1 MKYLVLT
8 ILGMGAVIGSGFY
21 FGQRHSTASAEVR
34 SIGGTVVEETR
45 AQEQTTGPAQM
56 HRSAPQVQVEKA
68 RPVGI
73 AAPLASQEPARL
85 DPSIVTRAVDGLL
98 SPQTSYDQK
107 RAAWNQLREGGH
119 LDVAIAELQ
128 QRFTTNPNNADC
140 AAVLGHACLQKCGTS
155 TDVREQGILAM
166 QADKLFDTALSL
178 DAQNWEARF
187 NKAVALSYWP
197 ATMGKA
203 DEVIDHFTTLI
214 QQQEAQSQQSQFA
227 DSYLWLGDQY
237 KKAGRLDDARSV
249 WQRGA
254 YLFPQDQKLAD
265 RLGSAR

>member
-1 MKYLVLT
+1 MKYVVLT
-8 ILGMGAVIGSGFY
+8 ILGIGAVVGSGLY
-21 FGQRHSTASAEVR
+21 FGQRHNTASAEVR
-34 SIGGTVVEETR
+34 SIGSPGVEEKQV
-45 AQEQTTGPAQM
+45 QEQATAPAQL
-56 HRSAPQVQVEKA
+56 HRSAPQVQVEKT
-68 RPVGI
+68 RSVGI
-73 AAPLASQEPARL
+73 APPEAPQEPARL
-85 DPSIVTRAVDGLL
+85 DPSMVTRVVDALL

-107 RAAWNQLREGGH
+107 RAAWDQLRKGGH

-128 QRFTTNPNNADC
+128 QRLSNNPNNADG
-140 AAVLGHACLQKCGTS
+140 AAVLGHAYLQKCGTS

-166 QADKLFDTALSL
+166 QADKLFDTALKL

-197 ATMGKA
+197 ANMGKG

-227 DSYLWLGDQY
+227 DSYMWLGDQY

-265 RLGSAR
+265 RLGAGR